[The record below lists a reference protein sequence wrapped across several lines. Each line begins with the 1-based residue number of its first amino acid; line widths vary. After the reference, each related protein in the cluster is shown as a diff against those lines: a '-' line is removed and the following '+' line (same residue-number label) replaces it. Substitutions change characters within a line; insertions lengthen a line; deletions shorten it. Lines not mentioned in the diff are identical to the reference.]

1 MTFSTYGA
9 NHLGDHARG
18 RTSFTMPTTSLALYT
33 SSPGIAGTAV
43 TNEVAYGGYARVPC
57 GTGGSSIFSAAS
69 SGSSNN
75 SGGAVNFPA
84 LTSGGPVTITHV
96 GIVDSTAG
104 AGNLIEF
111 GALSAGVTYNDAQTP
126 SFNTGALTDLFT

>member
-1 MTFSTYGA
+1 MTYSTYGA

-18 RTSFTMPTTSLALYT
+18 RTSYTMPTTALALYT
-33 SSPGIAGTAV
+33 SSPGVGGTAV

-57 GTGGSSIFSAAS
+57 GTGAGSVFSAAS

-75 SGGAVNFPA
+75 ASGAISFPA
-84 LTSGGPVTITHV
+84 LTSGGPVTITYV

-111 GALSAGVTYNDAQTP
+111 GALSASVTYNNAQTP
-126 SFNTGALTDLFT
+126 SFNTGTLTDLFT